1 MSHQGKI
8 QITLMFTVGPD
19 QVEEADRIFASHAEW
34 MEQTHYRDGELALL
48 SYSVAKAP
56 ELSNPLDPSSEPTA
70 NTCFALSEVYETPAG
85 LADHWK
91 RGAES
96 WEDFNAFVGWASNAN
111 VTALHGAPVV
121 YSLW

>member
-56 ELSNPLDPSSEPTA
+56 ELSNPLDPSS
-70 NTCFALSEVYETPAG
+70 
-85 LADHWK
+85 
-91 RGAES
+91 
-96 WEDFNAFVGWASNAN
+96 
-111 VTALHGAPVV
+111 
-121 YSLW
+121 